1 MNDMQRRI
9 EALSAGQRELLA
21 RRLVRLCAATGDAGA
36 TKRLVAYVVAGGAAP
51 AVGELRAFLKQ
62 SLPDYMVPSRFVAI
76 DGLPLMPNGK
86 VDYKSLPDPDTSAEP
101 ATGTLVEPSSDV
113 ERKLAE
119 IWAEVLGLD
128 VVGVHDN
135 FFEVGGDSIL
145 SIQIIARAKRAG
157 IHLTPQ
163 QVFQHLTI
171 AELARV
177 AGSAAAPRTE
187 QGAVTGEVPL
197 TPIQRWFFERALPN
211 VNHWN
216 QPYVLD
222 APKDV
227 DVGCLEQ
234 ALRHLVSHHDVLRS
248 RFQKQGSS
256 WRQEIAA
263 AVDVPPVQR
272 HDISQL
278 DAAAQADAIESMSGA
293 LQATLDIT
301 AGRLLAAAVFACG
314 ARDRVCVVIHHLV
327 VDGVSWRIFL
337 EDLHTAYAQ
346 LGRRE
351 TVRLPAKT
359 TAFKTWADGLVAYAR
374 SDAARQELEYW
385 SQIVADDGF
394 RIPLDG
400 RGENTEASERK
411 LVTELTVE
419 ETTALLKE
427 VPAAYN
433 TRIDDVLLTALALT
447 LGHWTGRDTVA
458 LDMEGHGREDVV
470 DGADLSRTV
479 GWFTSSFPQKLNIE
493 TPELGDAIKSI
504 KEQLRRI
511 PKRGV
516 GFGVLRYLSDDAAI
530 CDKLHQKPA
539 PPVLYNYL
547 GQFDASDAGGA
558 FKPTLASAGPS
569 HDLNG
574 PRSHPLEIDAIVIE
588 DRLRLDWVYSEN
600 LHERSTIEAVARD
613 YMHHLRRL
621 IAHCK
626 SPEAGG
632 FSPSDFPEA
641 KLGQDELDE
650 LLNQLGRG

>member
-1 MNDMQRRI
+1 MQNRI
-9 EALSAGQRELLA
+9 EALSAGRRELLA
-21 RRLVRLCAATGDAGA
+21 RRLARLCAATGDASA

-51 AVGELRAFLKQ
+51 AAGELRAFLKQ
-62 SLPDYMVPSRFVAI
+62 SLPDYMVPSRFVVL

-101 ATGTLVEPSSDV
+101 ATGTLVEPSNDV

-187 QGAVTGEVPL
+187 QGMVTGEVPL

-211 VNHWN
+211 AHYWN
-216 QPYVLD
+216 QTYILE
-222 APKDV
+222 APKDI
-227 DVGCLEQ
+227 DVGHLGQ
-234 ALRHLVSHHDVLRS
+234 ALQHLVSHHDVLRS
-248 RFQKQGSS
+248 RFQKQGPS
-256 WRQEIAA
+256 WRQEITA

-272 HDISQL
+272 HDVAHL
-278 DAAAQADAIESMSGA
+278 DSEAQAAAIESIAAA
-293 LQATLDIT
+293 LQATLDIS

-314 ARDRVCVVIHHLV
+314 ASDRVCIAIHHLA
-327 VDGVSWRIFL
+327 VDGVSWRILL

-351 TVRLPAKT
+351 TVQLPAKT
-359 TAFKTWADGLVAYAR
+359 TAYKTWAEGLAAYAR
-374 SDAARQELEYW
+374 SDTAREELEYW
-385 SQIVADDGF
+385 SRMVADDGF
-394 RIPLDG
+394 RIPLDRNG
-400 RGENTEASERK
+400 DNTEASERK

-433 TRIDDVLLTALALT
+433 TRIDDVLLTALVLT
-447 LGHWTGRDTVA
+447 LGQWTGRDTIA

-479 GWFTSSFPQKLNIE
+479 GWFTSFFPQKLSLATQE
-493 TPELGDAIKSI
+493 PGDAIKSI

-511 PKRGV
+511 PKRGI
-516 GFGVLRYLSDDAAI
+516 GFGILRYLSDDAAI
-530 CDKLHQKPA
+530 RDKLHQIPA

-547 GQFDASDAGGA
+547 GQFDASGAGGA
-558 FKPTLASAGPS
+558 FRPTLDSAGPC
-569 HDLNG
+569 HDPTG

-650 LLNQLGRG
+650 LLNQIGDR